1 MLGLKDASLPR
12 VNLSVLRT
20 APAHFLGLRLPV
32 HAFEVDFHRVTS
44 QKTEKG
50 ERGRDV
56 ATPGVFLQ
64 EGPGASGKD

>member
-1 MLGLKDASLPR
+1 MLLFP
-12 VNLSVLRT
+12 VLT
-20 APAHFLGLRLPV
+20 FQCLEWPQHIFLGLRLPV
-32 HAFEVDFHRVTS
+32 HAFEVDFHIVTS

-50 ERGRDV
+50 ERGRNV